1 MIWLL
6 IINVYHSF
14 VFLIKQG
21 KRIFY
26 EIKSVFWLYLLC
38 LLKDQPSLYRYYI
51 QYILVLCIRKIFT
64 VSGIRRR
71 LTERYNETFSI
82 VSKQIILFLL
92 HRPARENQN
101 ILSRFKSYNLLIL
114 CTKTLKQIILCQ
126 NPYNTLFCA
135 KIPRTNYS
143 VPKSL

>member
-1 MIWLL
+1 MKSKASSDFIYFACSK
-6 IINVYHSF
+6 INHPC
-14 VFLIKQG
+14 IQ
-21 KRIFY
+21 
-26 EIKSVFWLYLLC
+26 C
-38 LLKDQPSLYRYYI
+38 RYYI

-71 LTERYNETFSI
+71 LTERYKETFSI
-82 VSKQIILFLL
+82 VSIQIILFLL
-92 HRPARENQN
+92 HRLARENQN

-135 KIPRTNYS
+135 KIPRTNYCIMCQNPYNKLFCAKIPIINCS
-143 VPKSL
+143 VPKSI